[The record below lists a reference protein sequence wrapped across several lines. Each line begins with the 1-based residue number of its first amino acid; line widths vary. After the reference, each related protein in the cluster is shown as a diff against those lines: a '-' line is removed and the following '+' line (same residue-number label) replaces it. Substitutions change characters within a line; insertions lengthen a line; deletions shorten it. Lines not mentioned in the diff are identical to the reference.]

1 MWCDKIK
8 NSTTRFHYL
17 QVMNFAEQETRDLA
31 QLANRSMKLQVN
43 IQDSE
48 VMVSVDDA
56 IVYVTPIEWKS
67 AG

>member
-1 MWCDKIK
+1 
-8 NSTTRFHYL
+8 
-17 QVMNFAEQETRDLA
+17 MNFAEQETRDLA

>member
-1 MWCDKIK
+1 
-8 NSTTRFHYL
+8 
-17 QVMNFAEQETRDLA
+17 
-31 QLANRSMKLQVN
+31 MKLQVN